1 MRQQFAKKTDSLE
14 AIFEFVSKFADA
26 NGIKGD
32 IVHAMHFGVE
42 EIFTNLV
49 KYNSESKNDVAIE
62 LSISDGHLSLS
73 LVDQD
78 VHSYDLTKTP
88 PVDTTQPLHE
98 RTPGGLGIH
107 LVKQMMDDVLYEYN
121 DRTAKI
127 TLIKQLEK

>member
-1 MRQQFAKKTDSLE
+1 MAEFAAS
-14 AIFEFVSKFADA
+14 
-26 NGIKGD
+26 
-32 IVHAMHFGVE
+32 HAVGGKDLHDLQFGVE

-49 KYNSESKNDVAIE
+49 KYNSESSNDITIE
-62 LSISDGHLSLS
+62 LSVEDGRFALS

-78 VHSYDLTKTP
+78 VHSYDLTRTP
-88 PVDTTQPLHE
+88 PVDTTKPLHE